1 MSDGKRFIQIGVGG
15 FGGVWVKAFAA
26 CPRAQVVGLVDINP
40 VAMAEAGKTLNVPA
54 ERQFATLAE
63 AMKLD
68 FDAALVCVPPAARPA
83 IYETLARAGKHILTE
98 KPLADS
104 IDAAKNAVKLQQE
117 TKVHFVV
124 SQNYRYGGQ
133 IQALRQAIWSGDY
146 GRPGACQVDF
156 CLYPR
161 FFGFREQMPYPLIID
176 MSIHH
181 FDLVRFLLMADPL
194 SVVGK
199 SWNGSWSVMK
209 GHAASSL
216 VFEMSYGIHFS
227 YNSSW
232 TTLRPP
238 EHQTSWNGTWY
249 IECDRGCIVFKGNE
263 ITGWKWTLDSEGRPK
278 WGEPTPIPPIEF
290 AGGQGCVLNQFI
302 DQLNGGPVAPT
313 TVADNLRSIA
323 MVFGAV
329 QAFETKSAVDI
340 KAMLA

>member
-1 MSDGKRFIQIGVGG
+1 MSDIKRFVQIGAGG

-26 CPRAQVVGLVDINP
+26 CPRAQVVGLVDISP
-40 VAMAEAGKTLNVPA
+40 QALAEAGKTLNVPA
-54 ERQFATLAE
+54 ERQFASLAD

-68 FDAALVCVPPAARPA
+68 FDAALVCVPPSARPA
-83 IYETLARAGKHILTE
+83 IYDTLARAGKHILTE
-98 KPLADS
+98 KPLADG
-104 IDAAKNAVKLQQE
+104 IDAAKAALKLQQE
-117 TKVHFVV
+117 TKIHFVV
-124 SQNYRYGGQ
+124 SQNYRYGGL
-133 IQALRQAIWSGDY
+133 IQALRNVLWSGQF
-146 GRPGACQVDF
+146 GRPGVCQVDF
-156 CLYPR
+156 HLYPR

-181 FDLVRFLLMADPL
+181 FDLARFLLMSDPV

-209 GHAASSL
+209 GDAASSL
-216 VFEMSYGIHFS
+216 VFEMSYGMHFS

-238 EHQTSWNGTWY
+238 EHQSSWNGTWY
-249 IECDRGCIVFKGNE
+249 IECDRGCVVLKGDS
-263 ITGWKWTLDSEGRPK
+263 ITGWKWSLNGEGRPV

-290 AGGQGCVLNQFI
+290 AGGQLCVLNQFI
-302 DQLNGGPVAPT
+302 DQLNGGPIAPT
-313 TVADNLRSIA
+313 TIADNIRSVA

-329 QAFETKSAVDI
+329 KAFETKAIVDI